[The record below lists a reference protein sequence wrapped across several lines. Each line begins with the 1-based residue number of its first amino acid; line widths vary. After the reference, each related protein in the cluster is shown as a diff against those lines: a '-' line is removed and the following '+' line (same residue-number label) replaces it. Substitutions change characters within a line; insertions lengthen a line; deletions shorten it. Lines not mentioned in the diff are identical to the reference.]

1 MFDDD
6 DDDDDDDDNDA
17 DSQRKG
23 KKHVHYLPLKFTFNN
38 LCIIYAISIFNNYSS
53 SPNAL

>member
-6 DDDDDDDDNDA
+6 DDDDDDNDDDDNDA

-23 KKHVHYLPLKFTFNN
+23 KRYVHYLLLKFTFNN
-38 LCIIYAISIFNNYSS
+38 LCIIYAKK
-53 SPNAL
+53 PALFATSGL

>member
-1 MFDDD
+1 MFD

-23 KKHVHYLPLKFTFNN
+23 KRHVHYLLLKFTFNN
-38 LCIIYAISIFNNYSS
+38 LCIIYAKK
-53 SPNAL
+53 PALFATSGL